1 MTMQPETGSAWSD
14 WQNDMVVAEY
24 FEIDRIQ
31 RSGGEVVKAHRY
43 RDLGAVIG
51 REEGSIENKLQN
63 ISAVLHRL
71 EMDFARGLKPRFNIQ
86 QSLSDAVERYLDAN
100 PELVFGDPTQS
111 TVSPIQVVEVPIP
124 GPAPVKPKLE
134 RTVERIA
141 RKYNHAERDS
151 RNRKLGALGERL
163 VCERERMKLVHAGK
177 EKLAGNVRLVS
188 QLDGD
193 GVGYDI
199 RSFDPSGEERL
210 IEVKTTNG
218 PATTDFFLSRTERD
232 VSLEKPDVWR
242 LHRVHLFSTT
252 PKIFIMQPPLEQSV
266 RLEAET
272 WRARF

>member
-31 RSGGEVVKAHRY
+31 RSGGEVVKAQRY

-51 REEGSIENKLQN
+51 REVGSIEIKLQN
-63 ISAVLHRL
+63 VSAVLARL
-71 EMDFARGLKPRFNIQ
+71 EMEIARGLKPRFNIQ
-86 QSLSDAVERYLDAN
+86 QSLSDAVERYLDGHLA
-100 PELVFGDPTQS
+100 LVFGEPKPPAFDPS
-111 TVSPIQVVEVPIP
+111 EVIEVPIP

-141 RKYNHAERDS
+141 KKYNFAERDA
-151 RNRKLGALGERL
+151 RNRKLGELGEQL
-163 VCERERMKLVHAGK
+163 VCEREKQKLLRAGK
-177 EKLAGNVRLVS
+177 DTLADKVRWVS

-218 PATTDFFLSRTERD
+218 PATTDFFLSRTERE
-232 VSLEKPDVWR
+232 VSLERADVWR
-242 LHRVHLFSTT
+242 LHRVHLFSST
-252 PKIFIMQPPLEQSV
+252 PRIFVMPPPLDQSV
-266 RLEAET
+266 RLEAEN

>member
-14 WQNDMVVAEY
+14 WQNDMLVAEY

-43 RDLGAVIG
+43 RDLSAIIG
-51 REEGSIENKLQN
+51 REAGSIEVKLQN
-63 ISAVLHRL
+63 VSAVLSRL

-86 QSLSDAVERYLDAN
+86 QSLSDAVERYLDGN
-100 PELVFGDPTQS
+100 PALLFGEPKLPALDPS
-111 TVSPIQVVEVPIP
+111 EVVEVPIP

-141 RKYNHAERDS
+141 KKYNFAERDA
-151 RNRKLGALGERL
+151 RNRKLGALGEQL
-163 VCERERMKLVHAGK
+163 VCEREKMKLLRAGK
-177 EKLAGNVRLVS
+177 DKLADRVRWVS

-210 IEVKTTNG
+210 IEVKTTDG
-218 PATTDFFLSRTERD
+218 PATTDFFISRTERE
-232 VSLEKPDVWR
+232 VSLERADVWR
-242 LHRVHLFSTT
+242 LHRVHLFSST
-252 PKIFIMQPPLEQSV
+252 PRVFVMPPPLEQSV
-266 RLEAET
+266 SLTAES

>member
-31 RSGGEVVKAHRY
+31 RSGGTVVKAQRY

-51 REEGSIENKLQN
+51 REEGSIESKLQN
-63 ISAVLHRL
+63 ISAVLDRL
-71 EMDFARGLKPRFNIQ
+71 EMEFARGLKPRFNIQ
-86 QSLSDAVERYLDAN
+86 QSLSDAVERYLDGN
-100 PELVFGDPTQS
+100 PSLVFGAPERPPIDPAD
-111 TVSPIQVVEVPIP
+111 VEEVPIP
-124 GPAPVKPKLE
+124 GRAPAKPKLE

-141 RKYNHAERDS
+141 KKYNHAERDA
-151 RNRKLGALGERL
+151 RNRKLGALGEQF
-163 VCERERMKLVHAGK
+163 VCERERQKLLRAGK
-177 EKLAGNVRLVS
+177 EKLADQVRLVS

-199 RSFDPSGEERL
+199 KSFDPSGEDRL

-218 PATTDFFLSRTERD
+218 PATTDFFLSRTERE
-232 VSLEKPDVWR
+232 VSLERADVWR
-242 LHRVHLFSTT
+242 LHRVHLFSST
-252 PKIFIMQPPLEQSV
+252 PRIFIMPPPLEQSV
-266 RLEAET
+266 SLHPEN

>member
-1 MTMQPETGSAWSD
+1 MQPETGSAWSD

-31 RSGGEVVKAHRY
+31 RSGGEVVKAQRY

-51 REEGSIENKLQN
+51 REVGSIEIKLQN
-63 ISAVLHRL
+63 VSAVLARL
-71 EMDFARGLKPRFNIQ
+71 EMEIARGLKPRFNIQ
-86 QSLSDAVERYLDAN
+86 QSLSDAVERYLDGHLA
-100 PELVFGDPTQS
+100 LVFGEPKPPAFDPS
-111 TVSPIQVVEVPIP
+111 EVIEVPIP

-141 RKYNHAERDS
+141 KKYNFAERDA
-151 RNRKLGALGERL
+151 RNRKLGELGEQL
-163 VCERERMKLVHAGK
+163 VCEREKQKLLRAGK
-177 EKLAGNVRLVS
+177 DTLADKVRWVS

-218 PATTDFFLSRTERD
+218 PATTDFFLSRTERE
-232 VSLEKPDVWR
+232 VSLERADVWR
-242 LHRVHLFSTT
+242 LHRVHLFSST
-252 PKIFIMQPPLEQSV
+252 PRIFVMPPPLDQSV
-266 RLEAET
+266 RLEAEN